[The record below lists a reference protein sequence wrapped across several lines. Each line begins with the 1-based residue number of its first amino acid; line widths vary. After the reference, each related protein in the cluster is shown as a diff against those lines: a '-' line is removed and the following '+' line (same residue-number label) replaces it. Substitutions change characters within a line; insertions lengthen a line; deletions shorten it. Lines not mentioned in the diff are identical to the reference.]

1 MQNLTTSWMVLI
13 YIYLSNERNI
23 MKKLLFFI
31 VLPLFISCKSVQTTT
46 TYKPILDSL
55 NNVVTVDTI
64 QVVSMGS
71 SRQER
76 LIIRDSLKH
85 VEAIA
90 KLENARLKDSLK
102 MLLKDNRNLRR
113 NKNKGAVISR
123 KADRDSLNYL
133 SKIAKYEK
141 QIEKME
147 FDYKKQLEKEKTK
160 VAKLDKQ
167 VKMSEERT
175 KRQKGRKYVFWIIFF
190 VAGFL
195 SRYVVK
201 IVKILV

>member
-1 MQNLTTSWMVLI
+1 M
-13 YIYLSNERNI
+13 R
-23 MKKLLFFI
+23 KLLFLLI
-31 VLPLFISCKSVQTTT
+31 LPLFISCKSVQTTT
-46 TYKPILDSL
+46 IYKPILDTL
-55 NNVVTVDTI
+55 NNVVTIDTI
-64 QVVSMGS
+64 QGVSVGI

-76 LIIRDSLKH
+76 LTIKDSLKH
-85 VEAIA
+85 IEAIA

-113 NKNKGAVISR
+113 NQNKGANISR
-123 KADRDSLNYL
+123 KADKDSLDYL

-147 FDYKKQLEKEKTK
+147 FDYKKMLEKEKTK

-175 KRQKGRKYVFWIIFF
+175 KRQKGRKYVIWLLFF
-190 VAGFL
+190 VAGVL

-201 IVKILV
+201 VVKMLV

>member
-1 MQNLTTSWMVLI
+1 
-13 YIYLSNERNI
+13 

-31 VLPLFISCKSVQTTT
+31 VLPFFISCKSIKTTT
-46 TYKPILDSL
+46 TYKPVLDSL

-64 QVVSMGS
+64 QVISMGS

-102 MLLKDNRNLRR
+102 MILKDNRNLRR

-123 KADRDSLNYL
+123 KADRDSLDHL

-141 QIEKME
+141 QIEKMD
-147 FDYKKQLEKEKTK
+147 FDYKKLLEKEKTK
-160 VAKLDKQ
+160 VAKLEKQ

-175 KRQKGRKYVFWIIFF
+175 KRQKGRKYVVWLLFF
-190 VAGFL
+190 VAGVL

>member
-1 MQNLTTSWMVLI
+1 MVLI
-13 YIYLSNERNI
+13 YIYLLNERNF
-23 MKKLLFFI
+23 MKKILFFI
-31 VLPLFISCKSVQTTT
+31 ILPLLISCKSVQTTT
-46 TYKPILDSL
+46 TYKPVLDSL
-55 NNVVTVDTI
+55 NNVVTIDTI

-102 MLLKDNRNLRR
+102 MLLKDNRNFRR
-113 NKNKGAVISR
+113 NQNKGAVISR
-123 KADRDSLNYL
+123 KADRDSLDYL

-141 QIEKME
+141 QIERMD
-147 FDYKKQLEKEKTK
+147 FDYKKLLEKEKTK
-160 VAKLDKQ
+160 VAKLEKQ

-175 KRQKGRKYVFWIIFF
+175 KRQKGRKYVIWLLFF
-190 VAGFL
+190 VAGVL

>member
-1 MQNLTTSWMVLI
+1 
-13 YIYLSNERNI
+13 
-23 MKKLLFFI
+23 MKKLLFFF
-31 VLPLFISCKSVQTTT
+31 VLPLFISCKSVQTSTV
-46 TYKPILDSL
+46 YKPILDTL
-55 NNVVTVDTI
+55 NNVVTIDTV
-64 QVVSMGS
+64 QVVTVGS

-76 LIIRDSLKH
+76 LTIKDSLKH

-90 KLENARLKDSLK
+90 KLENTRLKDSLK

-113 NKNKGAVISR
+113 NQNKGAVISR
-123 KADRDSLNYL
+123 KSDKDSLDYL

-141 QIEKME
+141 QIERMD
-147 FDYKKQLEKEKTK
+147 FDYKKLLEKEKTK

-175 KRQKGRKYVFWIIFF
+175 KRQKGRKYVVWLLFF
-190 VAGFL
+190 VAGVL